1 MAERFNKDIAGSKL
15 VVFDQCGHVPNFEKP
30 AEFNAAVIKFLTER
44 SINMKFKVGDSAEI
58 TKKID
63 QADID
68 AFANVTGDHN
78 PVHVDEE
85 FAKTTRFGR
94 RIAHGMLTAS
104 LISSVLANKLPGEG
118 SVYLG
123 QIAPVRCAC
132 VSRRRDHCARH
143 RQRDSRRQTDLKLET
158 ICVNQRDEIVI
169 RGEATVLCSLWSLC
183 YRC

>member
-1 MAERFNKDIAGSKL
+1 
-15 VVFDQCGHVPNFEKP
+15 
-30 AEFNAAVIKFLTER
+30 
-44 SINMKFKVGDSAEI
+44 MKFSVGDSAEI
-58 TKKID
+58 TKTIE

-68 AFANVTGDHN
+68 AFASVSGDHN

-94 RIAHGMLTAS
+94 RIAHGMMTAS

-123 QIAPVRCAC
+123 QTLQFVAPVFPGDE
-132 VSRRRDHCARH
+132 VTARVTVKDI
-143 RQRDSRRQTDLKLET
+143 REDKPILKLET

-169 RGEATVLCSLWSLC
+169 RGEATVLAADK
-183 YRC
+183 RR